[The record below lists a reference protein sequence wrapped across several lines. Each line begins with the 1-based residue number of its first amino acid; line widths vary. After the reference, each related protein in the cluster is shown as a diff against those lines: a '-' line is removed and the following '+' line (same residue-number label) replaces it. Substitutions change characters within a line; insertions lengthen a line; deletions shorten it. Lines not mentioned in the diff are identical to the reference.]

1 MLLEYLNEP
10 DDGGNATGWRVGE
23 DGLVEQLSDRSE
35 TVEVTGETTGEQVPL
50 EWRESFR
57 LDAAAIESLRDAIR
71 SALGQVDEDHFGA
84 DSHVSHPRRLTWRL
98 DDDGKT
104 REIIV
109 DGFPAV
115 KVPPLDELLQTLLR
129 LRHRDEGPVS
139 TRWTWTTDGDQHTR
153 DFDGEPAENAKLAA
167 ALDLVMPAPGDAPA
181 GTGDDGHE
189 GAPLLEIQ
197 WLAGNSPGDLLT
209 VYPDGARVL
218 KESGSVTRLAALPD
232 GSVTELKTQLELL
245 APD

>member
-1 MLLEYLNEP
+1 MSRSRSSGARASGSTP
-10 DDGGNATGWRVGE
+10 PRSSRFGTR
-23 DGLVEQLSDRSE
+23 SDRPSGKS
-35 TVEVTGETTGEQVPL
+35 TKTT
-50 EWRESFR
+50 
-57 LDAAAIESLRDAIR
+57 
-71 SALGQVDEDHFGA
+71 SAPIHTC
-84 DSHVSHPRRLTWRL
+84 SHPRRLTWRL

-167 ALDLVMPAPGDAPA
+167 ALDLVMPAPGDASA
-181 GTGDDGHE
+181 GTGDDGHD

-197 WLAGNSPGDLLT
+197 WLAGDSPGDLLT

-218 KESGSVTRLAALPD
+218 KESGSVTRLGALPD